1 VKNRKVLITGG
12 NGFIGSYLSDKLSQ
26 NNFNVVVV
34 DKFDE
39 LFREPIKSIK
49 QIRCEIDDFD
59 KYSKELKQTEILFHL
74 AATFSPSSSK
84 EKYKSEIISNLF
96 SSIDLFERAAKSGV
110 RKIVLFSSGGSVYG
124 NHKISKIGEGAQTN
138 PISTYGINK
147 LIIEKYLKFF
157 AKKYDFDFLIVRPSN
172 PYGPRQNFDG
182 KQGVISIFLKKIID
196 GDKISIFGSGNDK
209 KDYIYIDDL
218 ISLLF
223 ILIKNN
229 CKGTYNLG
237 SGLGYSINDFLKIF
251 KSTLNLDFKINF
263 CETQNYDVV
272 SFILDNS
279 KVLNHNKFKFTPI
292 HDGIKKTYNWIK
304 EINEINSK

>member
-1 VKNRKVLITGG
+1 MKNRKVLITGG

-59 KYSKELKQTEILFHL
+59 KYSKELKQTDILFHL
-74 AATFSPSSSK
+74 AATFSPSTSK

-110 RKIVLFSSGGSVYG
+110 RKIVLFSSGGAVYG
-124 NHKISKIGEGAQTN
+124 NHKISKIGEEAQTN

-157 AKKYDFDFLIVRPSN
+157 AKKYQFDFLIVRPSN

-182 KQGVISIFLKKIID
+182 KQGVISIFLKKIIN
-196 GDKISIFGSGNDK
+196 GEKISIFGSGNDK

-223 ILIKNN
+223 ILINNN

-237 SGLGYSINDFLKIF
+237 SGLGYSINDFLEIF
-251 KSTLNLDFKINF
+251 KSTLNLNFKINF
-263 CETQNYDVV
+263 C
-272 SFILDNS
+272 
-279 KVLNHNKFKFTPI
+279 
-292 HDGIKKTYNWIK
+292 
-304 EINEINSK
+304 